1 VAGED
6 LSVSRACVLAG
17 LSRSAWYK
25 EPRNR
30 LEHDG
35 EVIDALQKLA
45 EKYPRRGF
53 WKYRDR
59 LRLDGRPWNHK
70 RIYRVYKELGL
81 NHRRRTKKRIND
93 RPHHPLEVPAQPNKV
108 WSVDFMHDTL
118 YVGRRF
124 RTLNVLDEG
133 VREALAIEVDT
144 SLPGER
150 LVRVLEQ
157 VKSWRG
163 TPEAIRCDN
172 GPELIS
178 EVFREWCEA
187 NDIEIRYIQP
197 GKPNQNAFI
206 ERFNRTFRSE
216 VLSAYLFED
225 LDQVRQI
232 AWEWMI
238 DYNEERPHDA
248 LGKIP
253 PAAFRK
259 KIEAENSTLELS
271 A

>member
-1 VAGED
+1 
-6 LSVSRACVLAG
+6 
-17 LSRSAWYK
+17 
-25 EPRNR
+25 
-30 LEHDG
+30 
-35 EVIDALQKLA
+35 VIDALQELA
-45 EKYPRRGF
+45 EKHPRRGF

-59 LRLDGRPWNHK
+59 LRLGGRAWNHK
-70 RIYRVYKELGL
+70 RIYRVYCELGL
-81 NHRRRTKKRIND
+81 NHRLRTKRRIGD
-93 RPHHPLEVPAQPNKV
+93 RPHQPLEVAAQPNKV
-108 WSVDFMHDTL
+108 WSIDFMHDTL

-124 RTLNVLDEG
+124 RVLNVLDEG

-150 LVRVLEQ
+150 LVRVMDQ

-172 GPELIS
+172 GPELLY
-178 EVFREWCEA
+178 EVFRALCEE

-225 LDQVRQI
+225 LDQVREM

-238 DYNEERPHDA
+238 EYNEERPHDA
-248 LGKIP
+248 LGKISP
-253 PAAFRK
+253 TVFRK
-259 KIEAENSTLELS
+259 RVEAGNSTYKLS

>member
-1 VAGED
+1 MAEENM
-6 LSVSRACVLAG
+6 SVSRACAAVG
-17 LSRSAWYK
+17 LSRSCWYR
-25 EPRNR
+25 EPQDR
-30 LEHDG
+30 LERDRD
-35 EVIDALQKLA
+35 VIDALQELA
-45 EKYPRRGF
+45 EKQPRRGF

-59 LRLDGRPWNHK
+59 LRLDGQPWNHK

-81 NHRRRTKKRIND
+81 NHRRKTKKRLGD
-93 RPHHPLEVPAQPNKV
+93 RPHQPLDVPAKPNVV
-108 WSVDFMHDTL
+108 WSIDFMHDTL

-133 VREALAIEVDT
+133 VREILDIEIDT

-150 LVRVLEQ
+150 LVRVLDRL
-157 VKSWRG
+157 KSWRG

-172 GPELIS
+172 GPEFLS
-178 EVFREWCEA
+178 EVFRVWCEE
-187 NDIEIRYIQP
+187 NEVEIRYIQP

-206 ERFNRTFRSE
+206 ERFNRTFRTE

-238 DYNEERPHDA
+238 EYNEERPHDA
-248 LGKIP
+248 LGKVP
-253 PAAFRK
+253 PTVFRK